1 MDINF
6 VLKQPMITE
15 KGSTFGVAGGYL
27 FQVDR
32 QARKEEIKRAVE
44 KFFKVEVI
52 GVKTMNVVGKKRRT
66 LRTKKQTKGANWKK
80 ALVFLKEGDKID
92 LFETG
97 G

>member
-6 VLKQPMITE
+6 VLKQPTITE
-15 KGSTFGVAGGYL
+15 KGTLFGAQGGYL
-27 FQVDR
+27 FKVDR
-32 QARKEEIKRAVE
+32 QARKEEIKEAVE
-44 KFFKVEVI
+44 KFFKVKVI
-52 GVKTMNVVGKKRRT
+52 TVKTMNVVGKKRRA
-66 LRTKKQTKGANWKK
+66 LRTRRQTKRANWKK

>member
-15 KGSTFGVAGGYL
+15 KGTLFGAQGGYL
-27 FQVDR
+27 FQVGR
-32 QARKEEIKRAVE
+32 QARKEEIKEAVE
-44 KFFKVEVI
+44 KFFKVKVI
-52 GVKTMNVVGKKRRT
+52 TVKTMNVVGKKRRA
-66 LRTKKQTKGANWKK
+66 LRTRKQTKGGNWKK